1 MARFL
6 VELGEDIGVK
16 DYDGVSAKERATES
30 GHSDTMPLLV
40 ESSIEKDPSDFE
52 KQQ

>member
-1 MARFL
+1 MRFL

-16 DYDGVSAKERATES
+16 DYDGVSAKERATGS